1 MQGRFKGDKQMNI
14 WMLKKE
20 VVAYFNVL
28 SLNLPEGTEEIKEKP
43 QSGWP
48 VSEPRFEPGTS

>member
-1 MQGRFKGDKQMNI
+1 
-14 WMLKKE
+14 MLKKE